1 MNLVRP
7 VPAAILLAGT
17 LALTGCSSGSADT
30 AGSVPTASATE
41 RATVQQYA
49 DLIEA
54 NAGLIVTY
62 VAWSRSFEELQ
73 RGFEPMIDIR
83 VQGKDVVAQCKSL
96 SGKLAKAL
104 DASSDEFLGVPADD
118 VAPMVELTRSGL
130 ETCADI
136 RDPASPTEVY
146 SGTRALLEAWQLWE
160 PYGVHQEEDVN
171 Y

>member
-1 MNLVRP
+1 MNVGKLIAVSGLLV
-7 VPAAILLAGT
+7 AA
-17 LALTGCSSGSADT
+17 ALTACSNEAEGSSEQD
-30 AGSVPTASATE
+30 SKASATKSSTGE
-41 RATVQQYA
+41 EFAA
-49 DLIEA
+49 LIEA

-83 VQGKDVVAQCKSL
+83 AQGKDVVDQCKSL
-96 SGKLAKAL
+96 KGKLGNAL
-104 DASSDEFLGVPADD
+104 KASSAEYLGVPADD
-118 VAPMVELTRSGL
+118 VAPMVELTQSGL

-146 SGTRALLEAWQLWE
+146 SGTRALLEAWRLWE
-160 PYGVHQEEDVN
+160 PYGVQQEEDVS